1 MNSAPTL
8 ASVRIAGVG
17 ITRFAKQP
25 ELSVKDL
32 VREAVTEAL
41 ADAGCDP
48 RWIDAAYFAT
58 AGQGAIEGQHMVSG
72 EIALKAMGLTG
83 IPVTNVENACASSST
98 ALNAARLCVAAG
110 ASDICLVV
118 GVDKL
123 FSTDK
128 DKSFAVFDG
137 AWDVHRATEQAAA
150 LAALAPGVKPP
161 ADYIEPG
168 RRSVFM
174 DIYASLSRLHMETF
188 GTTQRQIAA
197 VAAKNH
203 VHSTRNPRAQFQY
216 PLTID
221 EVLAARPVSWPLTLP
236 MCAPIGDG
244 AAAAILCSEA
254 GLRRLQAG
262 RAVRLLASVLRTA
275 TDRPADAYDRHLCH
289 LAALQ
294 AYDEA
299 GVGPAEM
306 SLAEVHDA
314 TAFAEIQQ
322 TEALGFCAFGDGG
335 RLAEEGVTTL
345 GGRIPI
351 NVNGGLLSRGHP
363 IGATGLAQIHEMVT
377 QLRHEAGSRQVDGA
391 RFAIAENGGGF
402 NGVEEAV
409 TCITI
414 LGR

>member
-1 MNSAPTL
+1 MSRTIAP
-8 ASVRIAGVG
+8 VHIAGVG
-17 ITRFAKQP
+17 ITPFGKQP

-32 VREAVTEAL
+32 VRAAVQEAL
-41 ADAGCDP
+41 ADAGCDADD
-48 RWIDAAYFAT
+48 IDAAYFAT
-58 AGQGAIEGQHMVSG
+58 AGQGVMEGQHMVAG
-72 EIALKAMGLTG
+72 QVALKAMGMGG
-83 IPVTNVENACASSST
+83 IAVSNMENACASSST
-98 ALNAARLCVAAG
+98 ALNAARWCVAAG
-110 ASDICLVV
+110 GSDVCLVV

-128 DKSFAVFDG
+128 EKSFAVFDG
-137 AWDVHRATEQAAA
+137 AWDVNDVPGQLKA
-150 LAALAPGVKPP
+150 LAGLGPDIQPP
-161 ADYIEPG
+161 ADYVDPG
-168 RRSVFM
+168 RRTVFM
-174 DIYASLSRLHMETF
+174 DIYASLARLHMQTF

-203 VHSTRNPRAQFQY
+203 THSTRNPKAQFQY

-221 EVLAARPVSWPLTLP
+221 EVMAARPVSWPLTLP

-244 AAAAILCSEA
+244 AAAVVVCSEA
-254 GLRRLQAG
+254 GLRRIGAR
-262 RAVRLLASVLRTA
+262 RAIRVLASVIRSA
-275 TDRPADAYDRHLCH
+275 TDRPAEAYDRHLCH
-289 LAALQ
+289 LAAME
-294 AYDEA
+294 AYDLA
-299 GVGPAEM
+299 GVGPQYM

-322 TEALGFCAFGDGG
+322 TEALGFCAFGEGG
-335 RLAEEGVTTL
+335 RLAEDGSTTL

-363 IGATGLAQIHEMVT
+363 VGATGLAQVHEMVT
-377 QLRHEAGSRQVDGA
+377 QLRHEAGTRQVEGA

-402 NGVEEAV
+402 NGVEEAA

>member
-1 MNSAPTL
+1 MSHQNIH
-8 ASVRIAGVG
+8 IAGVG
-17 ITRFAKQP
+17 ITRFDKQP
-25 ELSVKDL
+25 DKSVKDL

-41 ADAGCDP
+41 QDAGCEAHDLQ
-48 RWIDAAYFAT
+48 AAYFAT
-58 AGQGAIEGQHMVSG
+58 AGQGAIEGQHMVAG
-72 EIALKAMGLTG
+72 EIALKAIGITG

-98 ALNAARLCVAAG
+98 ALNAAQWYVAAG
-110 ASDICLVV
+110 GGDICLVV

-123 FSTDK
+123 FSADK
-128 DKSFAVFDG
+128 EKSFAVFDG
-137 AWDVHRATEQAAA
+137 AWDVHTAKEQAQA
-150 LAALAPGVKPP
+150 LRELAPGVRPP
-161 ADYIEPG
+161 ADYVEPG

-174 DIYASLSRLHMETF
+174 DIYASLARLHMQTF
-188 GTTQRQIAA
+188 GTTRRQIAA

-203 VHSTRNPRAQFQY
+203 VHSTRNPKAQFQY
-216 PLTID
+216 PLTVD
-221 EVLAARPVSWPLTLP
+221 EVLAARAVSWPLTLP

-244 AAAAILCSEA
+244 ASAAIVCNEA
-254 GLRRLQAG
+254 GLNRLRHLRRE
-262 RAVRLLASVLRTA
+262 RAIRVYASVLRTA
-275 TDRPADAYDRHLCH
+275 TERQVDRYDQHLCH
-289 LAALQ
+289 LAALE
-294 AYDEA
+294 AYEKA
-299 GVGPAEM
+299 GVGPQDM

-322 TEALGFCAFGDGG
+322 TEALGFCAFGEGG
-335 RLAEEGVTTL
+335 PMAEAGVTTL

-363 IGATGLAQIHEMVT
+363 IGATGLAQVHEMVT
-377 QLRHEAGSRQVDGA
+377 QLRGEAGARQVEGA

>member
-1 MNSAPTL
+1 MN
-8 ASVRIAGVG
+8 ASPSTPAVHVAGVG

-41 ADAGCDP
+41 VDAGCDP
-48 RWIDAAYFAT
+48 LWIDAAYFAT
-58 AGQGAIEGQHMVSG
+58 AGQGAIEGQHMVAG
-72 EIALKAMGLTG
+72 EIALKAMGIEG
-83 IPVTNVENACASSST
+83 IAVTNVENACASSST
-98 ALNAARLCVAAG
+98 ALNAARWCVAAG
-110 ASDICLVV
+110 GSDICLVV

-123 FSTDK
+123 FSSDK
-128 DKSFAVFDG
+128 EKSFSVFDG
-137 AWDVHRATEQAAA
+137 AWDVHRSTEGLQA
-150 LAALAPGVKPP
+150 LASLAPRIQPP
-161 ADYIEPG
+161 SDYVEPG

-174 DIYASLSRLHMETF
+174 DIYASLAKLHMQTF

-203 VHSTRNPRAQFQY
+203 VHSTRNSKAQFQY

-221 EVLAARPVSWPLTLP
+221 EVMAARPVSWPLTLP

-244 AAAAILCSEA
+244 AAAAIVCSAA
-254 GLRRLQAG
+254 GLRRLNAA
-262 RAVRLLASVLRTA
+262 RAVRLLASVIRSA

-294 AYDEA
+294 AYEMA
-299 GVGPAEM
+299 GVGPTDM

-322 TEALGFCAFGDGG
+322 TEALAFCPFGEGG
-335 RLAEEGVTTL
+335 LMAESGATSL

-377 QLRHEAGSRQVDGA
+377 QLRREAGPRQVEGA

>member
-1 MNSAPTL
+1 MITNHIPAV
-8 ASVRIAGVG
+8 SVAGVG
-17 ITRFAKQP
+17 ITSFNKLPDQ
-25 ELSVKDL
+25 SVKDL
-32 VREAVTEAL
+32 VRTAVTEAL
-41 ADAGCDP
+41 ADAGCEP
-48 RWIDAAYFAT
+48 GWIDAAYFAT
-58 AGQGAIEGQHMVSG
+58 AGQGAIEGQHMVAG
-72 EIALKAMGLTG
+72 EIALKAMGITG

-98 ALNAARLCVAAG
+98 ALNAARWCVAAG
-110 ASDICLVV
+110 GSDICLVV

-123 FSTDK
+123 FSSDK
-128 DKSFAVFDG
+128 EKSFAVFDG
-137 AWDVHRATEQAAA
+137 AWDVHKVPEQAKA
-150 LAALAPGVKPP
+150 LASLAPNMRPP
-161 ADYIEPG
+161 ADYVEPG

-174 DIYASLSRLHMETF
+174 DIYASLARLHMQTF

-203 VHSTRNPRAQFQY
+203 THSTRNPKAQFQY

-221 EVLAARPVSWPLTLP
+221 EVMAARPVSWPLTLP

-244 AAAAILCSEA
+244 AAAVIICSER
-254 GLRRLQAG
+254 GLRKLGAS
-262 RAVRLLASVLRTA
+262 RAIRILASVLRTA
-275 TDRPADAYDRHLCH
+275 TERPADAYDRHLCH
-289 LAALQ
+289 LAAME
-294 AYDEA
+294 AYEQA
-299 GVGPAEM
+299 GVGPADM

-322 TEALGFCAFGDGG
+322 TEALGFCKFGEGG
-335 RLAEEGVTTL
+335 RLAEDGTTTL
-345 GGRIPI
+345 GGRYPI

-377 QLRHEAGSRQVDGA
+377 QLRHEAGVRQVERA

>member
-1 MNSAPTL
+1 MSYPPL
-8 ASVRIAGVG
+8 HIAGVG
-17 ITRFAKQP
+17 ITPFGKQP
-25 ELSVKDL
+25 DRSVKDL
-32 VREAVTEAL
+32 VREAVTAAL
-41 ADAGCDP
+41 QDAGCEARDVQA
-48 RWIDAAYFAT
+48 IYFAT
-58 AGQGAIEGQHMVSG
+58 AGQGAIEGQHMVAG
-72 EIALKAMGLTG
+72 EIALKAMGITG

-98 ALNAARLCVAAG
+98 ALNAAQWYVAAG
-110 ASDICLVV
+110 GGDICLVV

-123 FSTDK
+123 FSPDK
-128 DKSFAVFDG
+128 EKSFAVFDG
-137 AWDVHRATEQAAA
+137 AWDVHTAHAQAEV
-150 LAALAPGVKPP
+150 LRALAPRVQPP
-161 ADYIEPG
+161 ADYVEPG

-174 DIYASLSRLHMETF
+174 DIYASLARLHMQSF

-203 VHSTRNPRAQFQY
+203 THSMCNPMAQFQY

-221 EVLAARPVSWPLTLP
+221 EVMAARAVSWPLTLP

-244 AAAAILCSEA
+244 AAAAIVCNEA
-254 GLRRLQAG
+254 GLRRLKSLRRE
-262 RAVRLLASVLRTA
+262 RAVRLHASVLRTA
-275 TDRPADAYDRHLCH
+275 TERAPEDYAHHLCH
-289 LAALQ
+289 LAALE
-294 AYDEA
+294 AYEKA
-299 GVGPAEM
+299 GVGPQDM

-322 TEALGFCAFGDGG
+322 TEALGFCAFGEGG
-335 RLAEEGVTTL
+335 PMAESGATTL

-363 IGATGLAQIHEMVT
+363 IGATGLAQVHEMVT
-377 QLRHEAGSRQVDGA
+377 QLRGEAGARQVEGA

>member
-1 MNSAPTL
+1 VNLRTIAP
-8 ASVRIAGVG
+8 VHIVGVG
-17 ITRFAKQP
+17 ITRFDKQP
-25 ELSVKDL
+25 DLSVKDL
-32 VREAVTEAL
+32 VRIAVEDAL
-41 ADAGCDP
+41 ADAGCDASL
-48 RWIDAAYFAT
+48 IDAAYFAT
-58 AGQGAIEGQHMVSG
+58 AGQGAIEGQHMVPG
-72 EIALKAMGLTG
+72 EIALKAMGITG

-98 ALNAARLCVAAG
+98 ALNAARWCVAAG
-110 ASDICLVV
+110 GSDICLVV

-128 DKSFAVFDG
+128 AKSFAVFDG
-137 AWDVHRATEQAAA
+137 AWDVHTAAEQFEV
-150 LAALAPGVKPP
+150 LAALAPGMKPP
-161 ADYIEPG
+161 ADYVEPG

-174 DIYASLSRLHMETF
+174 DIYASLARLHMQTF

-203 VHSTRNPRAQFQY
+203 THSTRNPKAQFQY
-216 PLTID
+216 PLSID
-221 EVLAARPVSWPLTLP
+221 EVLAARAVSWPLTLP

-244 AAAAILCSEA
+244 AAAAIVCSEA
-254 GLRRLQAG
+254 GLRKLTAPRG
-262 RAVRLLASVLRTA
+262 IRLLASVMRSA
-275 TDRPADAYDRHLCH
+275 TERPADAYERHLCH
-289 LAALQ
+289 LAAME
-294 AYDEA
+294 AYEIA
-299 GVGPAEM
+299 GVGPQDM

-322 TEALGFCAFGDGG
+322 TEALGFCRFGEGG
-335 RLAEEGVTTL
+335 RLAEDGTTTL
-345 GGRIPI
+345 GGRFPI